1 MKVKHSYTFT
11 FSREEV
17 DIIRKM
23 WEFMSGM
30 EDYDYPELLKQAE
43 VVDFL
48 DELDNLLHF
57 AENNMER

>member
-1 MKVKHSYTFT
+1 MKVKHSYIFT

-43 VVDFL
+43 VVDFF

>member
-17 DIIRKM
+17 DTIRKM
-23 WEFMSGM
+23 WEFMRDM
-30 EDYDYPELLKQAE
+30 EDYEYLELLKQAE
-43 VVDFL
+43 VADFF

>member
-17 DIIRKM
+17 DTIRKM

-30 EDYDYPELLKQAE
+30 EDYDYPELLRQAE
-43 VVDFL
+43 VADFF

>member
-1 MKVKHSYTFT
+1 MKIKHSYTFT

-30 EDYDYPELLKQAE
+30 EDYDYPELLKQAK
-43 VVDFL
+43 VVDFF

>member
-17 DIIRKM
+17 DTIRKM
-23 WEFMSGM
+23 WELMSGM
-30 EDYDYPELLKQAE
+30 EDYDYSELLKQAE
-43 VVDFL
+43 VTDFF

>member
-1 MKVKHSYTFT
+1 MKVKCNYTFT
-11 FSREEV
+11 FSKEEV
-17 DIIRKM
+17 NTMRKM

-30 EDYDYPELLKQAE
+30 EDYDYLELLKQAE
-43 VVDFL
+43 VADFF

>member
-17 DIIRKM
+17 ETIRKM

-30 EDYDYPELLKQAE
+30 EDYEYLELFEQAE
-43 VVDFL
+43 CKDFF
-48 DELDNLLHF
+48 DELDNLLRF
-57 AENNMER
+57 AEEHME

>member
-43 VVDFL
+43 VVDFF
-48 DELDNLLHF
+48 DELDNLLRF

>member
-17 DIIRKM
+17 DTIRKM
-23 WEFMSGM
+23 WELMSGM

-43 VVDFL
+43 VADFF